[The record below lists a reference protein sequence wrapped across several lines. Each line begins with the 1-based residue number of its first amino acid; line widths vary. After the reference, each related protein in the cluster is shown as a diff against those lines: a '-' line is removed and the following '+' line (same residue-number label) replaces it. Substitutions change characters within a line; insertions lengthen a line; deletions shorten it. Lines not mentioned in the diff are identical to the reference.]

1 MDLGSVGS
9 GGGGGG
15 EGRADKC
22 GHGGSGRQ
30 RRGPMIAQRNVESSG
45 TKWEQ
50 ECAESSAHREQR
62 YTKWYEK

>member
-1 MDLGSVGS
+1 MFLS
-9 GGGGGG
+9 
-15 EGRADKC
+15 AALL
-22 GHGGSGRQ
+22 
-30 RRGPMIAQRNVESSG
+30 MIAQRNVESSG